1 VTSSGESHGDKFWEN
16 TATDL
21 IAGLFAHAATF
32 KVRTPAAMYDFF
44 TAQNPATLAEKL
56 SASPSRIAAQ
66 LSSSFINA
74 SENTRGSIIA
84 GVSTNLSFLA
94 DDKVRR
100 FTSASHNAISFES
113 LRDKKT
119 AIFWCLAEN
128 DVAQLRPL
136 SSLFFTLVMYQVKQS
151 TGTLPVS
158 FFLDEI
164 ANIGRLPNLEIE
176 VTVVRGRGIN
186 LTLGIQSYSQI
197 YAIYG
202 ERGGQIIID
211 NCATKIFL
219 SGCDNDTAER
229 VSKSLGETTVTEYR
243 TSEGDKGGTR
253 TPIKT
258 QRRLLY
264 ADEIRQIDSSQQII
278 ITSNKRP
285 MLTTRFFYTDEPNP
299 KTMPPLEETKTM
311 KFKREAPPGK
321 AKVSKTIPPPPK
333 LPPFLLSE
341 KG

>member
-1 VTSSGESHGDKFWEN
+1 
-16 TATDL
+16 
-21 IAGLFAHAATF
+21 
-32 KVRTPAAMYDFF
+32 MYDFF

-56 SASPSRIAAQ
+56 SESPSRIAAQ
-66 LSSSFINA
+66 LSASFINA

-94 DDKVRR
+94 DSKVRR
-100 FTSASHNAISFES
+100 FTSAAYNAINFES
-113 LRDKKT
+113 LRNKKT

-136 SSLFFTLVMYQVKQS
+136 SSLFFTLVMYQVKNS
-151 TGTLPVS
+151 TGTLPVT
-158 FFLDEI
+158 FFLDEL
-164 ANIGRLPNLEIE
+164 ANCGKLPNFPIEI
-176 VTVVRGRGIN
+176 TVVRGRGIS
-186 LTLGIQSYSQI
+186 LILGIQSYSQI
-197 YAIYG
+197 YAVYG
-202 ERGGQIIID
+202 EREGQIILD

-219 SGCDNDTAER
+219 SGIDNDTAER

-243 TSEGDKGGTR
+243 TSEGDKGGTT

-264 ADEIRQIDSSQQII
+264 ADEIRQIDRDQQII

-285 MLTTRFFYTDEPNP
+285 MLTARFFYTDEPNARS
-299 KTMPPLEETKTM
+299 MPPLGKTKTIN
-311 KFKREAPPGK
+311 FKREPPPGK
-321 AKVSKTIPPPPK
+321 AKVIKTIPPPPK
-333 LPPFLLSE
+333 LPPFLIND